1 MVDAGTPSI
10 LAIDQGTTNTK
21 ALVVGLDGTVL
32 GTGSVPTGVD
42 HPQAGWAQ
50 TSATTIRDSVAA
62 AIRQACAQAAGA
74 TILAIGISNQ
84 RESVVAW
91 DAVSG
96 EPVGPCVIWQC
107 LRSAPLCE
115 ALRQAGHADEVAA
128 RSGLGLDPMFS
139 AGKLRWLLDHG
150 ASPRGTARALAEAGE
165 LRAGTV
171 DAWLL
176 WALTDGAAH
185 ACDAGNASR
194 TQLLNLDTAD
204 WDPFL
209 LDLFGIPAGVLPQVR
224 ASDALFGRTAGGFAG
239 LPDGIAIHAMMGDSH
254 AALFGH
260 VGDDALDG
268 PGRVKVT
275 LGTGSSL
282 MAPTPAR
289 AHSTHGLS
297 STIAWQRGAAPV
309 HALEG
314 NIIVS
319 GHAASF
325 GAQLLG
331 LDGPEALSALAA
343 SVPDAGGV
351 HVVPALAGLGAP
363 HWHSEARGL
372 ICGLSLGSRPAHVAR
387 AVLEGIAHQICDVL
401 AALEADLGQPFAAI
415 SVDGQAAANDLLMQ
429 MLADLSGRRVDRPAQ
444 TALSALGAAMLAGQ
458 AIGQPLAQSLRARDR
473 SFAPALDEEPRRA
486 ARADWALALARATMA
501 PPG

>member
-1 MVDAGTPSI
+1 MASTPAI

-21 ALVVGLDGTVL
+21 ALVVGLDGMIL
-32 GTGSVPTGVD
+32 GTSSVPTGVD
-42 HPQAGWAQ
+42 HPKPGWAQ
-50 TSATTIRDSVAA
+50 TPAAMIRDSVAA
-62 AIRQACAQAAGA
+62 AVMAARAQAGDAA
-74 TILAIGISNQ
+74 ILAIGISNQ

-96 EPVGPCVIWQC
+96 EAVGPCVIWQC
-107 LRSAPLCE
+107 LRSAPLCD

-150 ASPRGTARALAEAGE
+150 AGPRGTARDLAQAGE

-176 WALTDGAAH
+176 WALTGGAAH

-194 TQLLNLDTAD
+194 TQLLNLDTID
-204 WDPFL
+204 WDPRL
-209 LDLFGIPAGVLPQVR
+209 LDLFGIPAGILPLVC
-224 ASDALFGRTAGGFAG
+224 ASNALFGHTVGGFAG
-239 LPDGIAIHAMMGDSH
+239 LPEGIPIHAMMGDSH

-260 VGDDALDG
+260 AIDG

-282 MAPTPAR
+282 MAPTSAR
-289 AHSTHGLS
+289 TRSTHGLS
-297 STIAWQRGAAPV
+297 STIAWQRDAAPV

-325 GAQLLG
+325 GAQMLG

-351 HVVPALAGLGAP
+351 QVVPALAGLGAP
-363 HWHSEARGL
+363 HWQADARGL
-372 ICGLSLGSRPAHVAR
+372 ICGLSLASRPAHVAR

-401 AALEADLGQPFAAI
+401 AALGADLGGPFAAI

-429 MLADLSGRRVDRPAQ
+429 MLADLSGRTVERPAQ
-444 TALSALGAAMLAGQ
+444 TALSALGAAMLAAD
-458 AIGQPLAQSLRARDR
+458 AIDRPLAESLRARDR
-473 SFAPALDEEPRRA
+473 SFAPCLAEEPRQA
-486 ARADWALALARATMA
+486 ARAAWGLAVARATMES
-501 PPG
+501 PT